1 MKQIAA
7 AVFRRE
13 GKVLLCRRPEKPGDS
28 CAGLWEFPGGK
39 REPGESLE
47 QCLIRECRE
56 ELGIEVRPV
65 GIRERLTHTYPE
77 IQVELTFFDA
87 EITEGEPEA
96 RVHTALVWAAPEKWD
111 RYPVCPADRPLIE
124 RLRGDADK

>member
-47 QCLIRECRE
+47 QCLIRECRPIFFYTNA
-56 ELGIEVRPV
+56 LR
-65 GIRERLTHTYPE
+65 RRS
-77 IQVELTFFDA
+77 TFMRSQTGCA
-87 EITEGEPEA
+87 QASP
-96 RVHTALVWAAPEKWD
+96 
-111 RYPVCPADRPLIE
+111 
-124 RLRGDADK
+124 